1 MFIPQN
7 KLSVAGKKNLPISNQ
22 IEDEE
27 VKVEEAKLQEEVR
40 DEIQNEIQDEIIQY
54 VERPTRK

>member
-22 IEDEE
+22 IEEE
-27 VKVEEAKLQEEVR
+27 VKVEEEKL
-40 DEIQNEIQDEIIQY
+40 
-54 VERPTRK
+54 